1 MVILDILI
9 MCKFCRFCKHSSL
22 SMKIELCFISESFSR
37 ADFMLSSF
45 WWDFS
50 AILNWKKNNSIT
62 RWLHHL
68 MRVGTYNYV
77 RMLYLVIYKQ
87 NFMKSY
93 RSLNALSCFI
103 LLMTLS
109 LSITWFFIYYTRSIL
124 ASKRTRFRLFLLRK
138 HSSLSM
144 KVEWDLVSISVSRF
158 ALLLSRSWWNFSA
171 SLS

>member
-1 MVILDILI
+1 
-9 MCKFCRFCKHSSL
+9 MCRFCRFFKHSSL
-22 SMKIELCFISESFSR
+22 SMRIELFFISESFSR
-37 ADFMLSSF
+37 AVFMLSSF

-50 AILNWKKNNSIT
+50 AILNWKKNNNIT
-62 RWLHHL
+62 RRLHHL

-77 RMLYLVIYKQ
+77 RILCLIIYKQ
-87 NFMKSY
+87 NFIMSY

>member
-62 RWLHHL
+62 RRLHHL
-68 MRVGTYNYV
+68 MRVETYNYV
-77 RMLYLVIYKQ
+77 RIKYLIIYKQ

-93 RSLNALSCFI
+93 RRLNALSCII
-103 LLMTLS
+103 LLMTLT
-109 LSITWFFIYYTRSIL
+109 LNITSFY
-124 ASKRTRFRLFLLRK
+124 LLYQK
-138 HSSLSM
+138 HFS
-144 KVEWDLVSISVSRF
+144 VEKNTF
-158 ALLLSRSWWNFSA
+158 
-171 SLS
+171 